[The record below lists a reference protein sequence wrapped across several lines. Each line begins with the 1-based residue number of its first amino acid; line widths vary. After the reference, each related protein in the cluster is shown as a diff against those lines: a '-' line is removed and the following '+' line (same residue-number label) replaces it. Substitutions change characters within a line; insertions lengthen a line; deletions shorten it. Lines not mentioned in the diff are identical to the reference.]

1 MRSKLLKIFEYLLG
15 SAMKIRNLNLVVRP
29 GVVLGRTGGMVQQI
43 FPPFYLGL
51 GGRYCSGC
59 DPLYNCN
66 SIYFMLIIQFNTIP
80 VKDGIRRAADALDP
94 CEGRHLSPD
103 HG

>member
-1 MRSKLLKIFEYLLG
+1 MEWFSRS
-15 SAMKIRNLNLVVRP
+15 S
-29 GVVLGRTGGMVQQI
+29 
-43 FPPFYLGL
+43 PPFTWDWVAGTVQA
-51 GGRYCSGC
+51 
-59 DPLYNCN
+59 DPLYNFN
-66 SIYFMLIIQFNTIP
+66 SIYFMLIIRFNTIP